1 MNRKNRIA
9 GWMLIGCCI
18 GLVSVA
24 CDKKSTD
31 PAPKTNEELQ
41 EQFQT
46 LLNNVVVNDNAIH
59 SAVLMVEAP
68 LRNLSWKG
76 AAGLADPGANLAMDP
91 DDQFRTASIGKMTC
105 ATLAMALVEAGQI
118 GLDDS
123 IHLYLPDSIMN
134 GLHVFQGQDYS
145 ERITIRQ
152 LLSHTSGLPDYVE
165 DGDANANGL
174 PDFLELLMAQ
184 PNEFW
189 TPEETIAYAKEHLTP
204 FFQPGQGFHYSDT
217 NYQLLGLILQ
227 NVTTKALNV
236 LYRESLF
243 SPLGMNYTY
252 MEFYDTPIPGIAGR
266 SLSHVYFGDQDYT
279 NWISSSADWAGGG
292 LASTTGDLT
301 RFLRAFV
308 SDGIFQNSQTKAQMM
323 SWGSTGI
330 TGVYYGFGMV
340 RVNFEELG
348 LPGAGEIY
356 GHDGFPQSFMYYWPG
371 QNVTIAGTL
380 NQAVPEKFDALAVV
394 ASVILLLQD

>member
-1 MNRKNRIA
+1 MHRKNRIA

-18 GLVSVA
+18 AFFWVG

-41 EQFQT
+41 EQFQS
-46 LLNNVVVNDNAIH
+46 LLNRAVAEDEAIH
-59 SAVLMVEAP
+59 NAVLMVEAP

-76 AAGLADPGANLAMDP
+76 AAGLADPAASLPMDAN
-91 DDQFRTASIGKMTC
+91 DQFRTASIGKMTC
-105 ATLAMALVEAGQI
+105 ATLAMKLVEAGQI

-123 IHLYLPDSIMN
+123 IHLYLPDSIVN
-134 GLHVFQGQDYS
+134 GLHFFQGQDYS
-145 ERITIRQ
+145 EQIAIRQ
-152 LLSHTSGLPDYVE
+152 LLNHTSGLADYIE
-165 DGDANANGL
+165 DGDVNANGL

-189 TPEETIAYAKEHLTP
+189 TPEETIEYSKQHLTP

-227 NVTTKALNV
+227 NVTAKALNV

-243 SPLGMNYTY
+243 DPLGMNHTY
-252 MEFYDTPIPGIAGR
+252 MEFYDNPLPGIVGR
-266 SLSHVYFGDQDYT
+266 GLSHIYFGDLDYT
-279 NWISSSADWAGGG
+279 NWISASADWAGGG
-292 LASTTGDLT
+292 LVSTTGDLT

-308 SDGIFQNSQTKAQMM
+308 SDGIFQNPQTKAQMM
-323 SWGSTGI
+323 SWGATGI
-330 TGVYYGFGMV
+330 TGVYYGFGMI
-340 RVNFEELG
+340 RVNFDELG
-348 LPGAGEIY
+348 LPGIGDIY

-394 ASVILLLQD
+394 ANVILLLQD